1 MRPSLRAGIMI
12 SEVWPLASSWYALL
26 FPALVPSPRAAA
38 SIPFSEEF
46 VIMREHRLLMFAVVA
61 LVCYG
66 LVAADEGS
74 KPRKKESAKPAAKE
88 SEKKP
93 QPEIK
98 EEKKPKPKVKEEKK
112 PKPEPKKPGKDT
124 KPEPKKGDARKREPK
139 KEQDGPKAIEKS
151 SPEAA
156 ILRAIDSFGSSFNAH
171 NAEKTAA
178 AWASD
183 AIYTD
188 RDSGARI
195 TGRDKIQAAYAD
207 IFKRRPNVTIAV
219 SVHSIRLITP
229 DVAQVEAT
237 VTVADAGEPAEGE
250 EASEPVSTDFSAIFK
265 LAKGNWLLDSGVEA
279 EIQHAAT
286 TQDNLANLDW
296 LVGEWEDELPDDKFK
311 VRNVF
316 RWNSKQTFMIRS
328 FHVEDGDEVVRQGT
342 QIIGWDPVNE
352 RIRSWIFGNEGGFGE
367 GFWVEENDGWLATL
381 SGTMPNGSRAIVTQV
396 LKRTGENSMTSQLI
410 GAEID
415 GELQPTKPVVK
426 MKRIVADEGN

>member
-1 MRPSLRAGIMI
+1 
-12 SEVWPLASSWYALL
+12 
-26 FPALVPSPRAAA
+26 
-38 SIPFSEEF
+38 
-46 VIMREHRLLMFAVVA
+46 MREHRLLMFAVVA
-61 LVCYG
+61 LACYG

-74 KPRKKESAKPAAKE
+74 KPRKKESAQSAAKE
-88 SEKKP
+88 P
-93 QPEIK
+93 QKRPKPEIK
-98 EEKKPKPKVKEEKK
+98 EEKRKPEVKEEKK
-112 PKPEPKKPGKDT
+112 RKPAPKVPEQDSKPEPKQSEPK
-124 KPEPKKGDARKREPK
+124 KPEPK
-139 KEQDGPKAIEKS
+139 AIDQS

-156 ILRAIDSFGSSFNAH
+156 VLKAIDAFGSAFNAH

-178 AWASD
+178 AWARD

-188 RDSGARI
+188 RDSGERI

-207 IFKRRPNVTIAV
+207 IFKRRPSVTIAA

-229 DVAQVEAT
+229 EVAQVEAT
-237 VTVADAGEPAEGE
+237 VTVADAGQPAEGDE
-250 EASEPVSTDFSAIFK
+250 PIEPVSTDFSAIFK
-265 LAKGNWLLDSGVEA
+265 LVKGNWLLDSGVEA
-279 EIQHAAT
+279 EIPQAVS
-286 TQDNLANLDW
+286 TQDNLASLDW
-296 LVGEWEDELPDDKFK
+296 LVGEWQDELPDDNLK

-328 FHVEDGDEVVRQGT
+328 FHVEEGDEVVRQGT

-415 GELQPTKPVVK
+415 GELQPAKPVVK
-426 MKRIVADEGN
+426 MKRVVADDGK